1 MSTVTSSDVP
11 WPWCGWSVHPT
22 GGLMINKYGKAIAA
36 VVGATLV
43 VVHAALSDQRIT
55 AEEWVQVAI
64 AGVTAVGVYLVPLA
78 PKYRW
83 GKSAVAV
90 LLAVLQAL
98 TTVILGG
105 LDTREVIVLVL
116 AGLTAAGVVVAPA
129 VSDNG
134 IGSKDPRVPGR
145 MVQGGRAG

>member
-1 MSTVTSSDVP
+1 
-11 WPWCGWSVHPT
+11 
-22 GGLMINKYGKAIAA
+22 MINKYGKAIAA